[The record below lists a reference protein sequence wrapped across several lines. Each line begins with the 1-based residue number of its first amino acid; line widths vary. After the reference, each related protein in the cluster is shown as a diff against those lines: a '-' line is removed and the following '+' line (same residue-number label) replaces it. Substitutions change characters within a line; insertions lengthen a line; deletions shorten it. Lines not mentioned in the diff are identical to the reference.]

1 MDPVTLTTGRLTIRP
16 LGPQDIDAV
25 YAACQDP
32 EVGRWTTTPTP
43 YRREDAE
50 SFAGTIAP
58 EAWVSG
64 KEYCFAVLD
73 KQGRLVAVT
82 GLMERV
88 GNAREIGFWAVKEHR
103 GQGYMTE
110 AVRAVTRWGF
120 EELGADRIEWKAE
133 VGNHASR
140 AVAEKAGFRL
150 EGTLRSGLL
159 NKGTRRDA
167 WVASLLP
174 SDIGLPT
181 KDPYLP
187 AEG

>member
-1 MDPVTLTTGRLTIRP
+1 MDHVTLTTDRLTLRP
-16 LGPQDIDAV
+16 LGPQDIDSV

-32 EVGRWTTTPTP
+32 EVSRWTTVPVP

-50 SFAGTIAP
+50 MFAGTIAP
-58 EAWVSG
+58 EAWATG

-73 KQGRLVAVT
+73 RQGQLVAVT
-82 GLMERV
+82 GLMDRI

-120 EELGADRIEWKAE
+120 EALRVDRIEWKAE

-150 EGTLRSGLL
+150 EGTLRSSLL
-159 NKGTRRDA
+159 NKGTRTDC

-174 SDIGLPT
+174 GDLGLPSQ
-181 KDPYLP
+181 DPYVP
-187 AEG
+187 SEG

>member
-1 MDPVTLTTGRLTIRP
+1 MDHATLTTDRLTLRP

-32 EVGRWTTTPTP
+32 EVQHWTTVPSP

-50 SFAGTIAP
+50 MFAGTIAP
-58 EAWVSG
+58 QAWTEG

-73 KQGRLVAVT
+73 EEDRLVAVT
-82 GLMERV
+82 GLMERI
-88 GNAREIGFWAVKEHR
+88 GNAREIGFWTVKEHR

-120 EELGADRIEWKAE
+120 EELRVDRIEWKAA

-150 EGTLRSGLL
+150 EGTLRSALL
-159 NKGTRRDA
+159 NKGRRRDCWIA
-167 WVASLLP
+167 GLLP
-174 SDIGLPT
+174 GDVGLPT
-181 KDPYLP
+181 RDPYLP
-187 AEG
+187 GEG